1 MIDGVIIKDA
11 SMIANLDPEIVEKI
25 DVIKEKYLVGKYI
38 FSGIVNVITKS
49 GEFSCV
55 SLPDY
60 MIRLPYRVIDP
71 VRSFVSPDYSSE
83 KTLES
88 RIPDY
93 RNTLYWNP
101 SVKPD
106 KEGVARVE
114 FWTSDFVSDLEVNIQ
129 GITPEGKTFTI
140 KKIIKVKR

>member
-1 MIDGVIIKDA
+1 LK
-11 SMIANLDPEIVEKI
+11 K
-25 DVIKEKYLVGKYI
+25 
-38 FSGIVNVITKS
+38 
-49 GEFSCV
+49 
-55 SLPDY
+55 
-60 MIRLPYRVIDP
+60 
-71 VRSFVSPDYSSE
+71 
-83 KTLES
+83 S
-88 RIPDY
+88 RIPDF